1 LTDDGAGFGEP
12 HREISFHPIE
22 GGAILFDAL
31 RRRLY
36 ALNPA
41 AGLTWLCIRD
51 RLSQP
56 ETIRAIAEGLGVDQ
70 EMAANWCRTSTDMF
84 REFHLLDRS
93 VPETPLLSGS
103 RQGEPRAR
111 AGGSGEALYFAIFD
125 RTVSVCAPASL
136 RAGILS
142 LLGLLRVAEPS
153 QAKNPAERI
162 SVDVAALDRDRWEI
176 AVDGYVEAVCGIGS
190 VVAELERVIVEAVV
204 PATPHVLALH
214 AGSLQHRDRTI
225 LLAGPSGSGK
235 TTLSVALGHAGWTF
249 GGDEIVLMEAGGNFR
264 PLPLPACIK
273 ADTFPLVSSWF
284 PVLEK
289 VPPHERYGRT
299 IRFLPIPSSRFE
311 PFPAIVVFPTFQQQA
326 DAVIARIDRFE
337 GLQKLLALCVFVP
350 DSFDHGDV
358 GELQRFQET
367 AEYYNLTYG
376 SREIAAE
383 LLETAFHAD
392 LGLSID

>member
-1 LTDDGAGFGEP
+1 LSDAGAAFGEP

-51 RLSQP
+51 GLSQP
-56 ETIRAIAEGLGVDQ
+56 EAIRAIAEGLGVAP
-70 EMAANWCRTSTDMF
+70 EMAADWCRTSTDMF
-84 REFHLLDRS
+84 REFHLLDES
-93 VPETPLLSGS
+93 APETPQHSGS

-111 AGGSGEALYFAIFD
+111 LGRSGETLYFAIFD

-136 RAGILS
+136 HAGILS
-142 LLGLLRVAEPS
+142 LLGLLRVGEPS
-153 QAKNPAERI
+153 PANNPADRI
-162 SVDVAALDRDRWEI
+162 SVDIAAIDGDQWEI
-176 AVDGYVEAVCGIGS
+176 AVDGYLEAVCGIGS

-204 PATPHVLALH
+204 PATPHVLTLH

-235 TTLSVALGHAGWTF
+235 TTLSVALAHAGWTF

-273 ADTFPLVSSWF
+273 ADTFPIVSKWF
-284 PVLEK
+284 PALAK

-311 PFPAIVVFPTFQQQA
+311 RFPAIVVFPTFQQQA
-326 DAVIARIDRFE
+326 DAAITRIDRFE
-337 GLQKLLALCVFVP
+337 GLQKLLAQCVFVP
-350 DSFDHGDV
+350 DNFDHGDV

-367 AEYYNLTYG
+367 AQYYDLTYG

-383 LLETAFHAD
+383 LLESA
-392 LGLSID
+392 LKIGLVG